1 MAMSWGSSSVWM
13 GIAALAV
20 FGCREEIPLSDGSG
34 DINTQPPPVQ
44 FEQRIAFNVT
54 GLPTTSRVYS
64 KARASY
70 SSATGVTTIETIGDS
85 VQKGKLILQFLGG
98 STGQYRYS
106 VRGAST
112 DVQDMD
118 MRFIPEYNG
127 SSPLSIFEL
136 TENPFDS
143 LEAQTTITKF
153 GAVGDSIIGIFDA
166 RVKLVEPPM
175 EFKIFLYVGEFKLQ
189 RVKLQR
195 VN

>member
-1 MAMSWGSSSVWM
+1 MKLGSASVWM

-34 DINTQPPPVQ
+34 DINPPPPPAQ

-54 GLPTTSRVYS
+54 GLSTSSRLYT

-85 VQKGKLILQFLGG
+85 IQKGKLLLQFLGG
-98 STGQYRYS
+98 STGLYRYS
-106 VRGAST
+106 VRGSST
-112 DVQDMD
+112 DIQDMD

-127 SSPLSIFEL
+127 SSPSSIFEL

-153 GAVGDSIIGIFDA
+153 GPVGDSIVGFFDA
-166 RVKLVEPPM
+166 RLKLVDPPM
-175 EFKIFLYVGEFKLQ
+175 QFKIFLYVGEFKLQ
-189 RVKLQR
+189 RV
-195 VN
+195 N